1 MELIKRHRG
10 LAIVGGLS
18 LILLIV
24 MFAILARMIF
34 STGNS
39 EYGDRLNGLVKIDN
53 SESEKLKA
61 EIASLEEVK
70 SVDVR
75 VQGKIIYINILYTDT
90 TSKDKAKE
98 IASKTL
104 DYYSDSV
111 KDYYDIGYILN
122 QDKEIVDGEEDTSFV
137 IFGTKHSDNTE
148 ISYTNN

>member
-24 MFAILARMIF
+24 MFAILARMLF

-39 EYGDRLNGLVKIDN
+39 EYGDRLNGLVKIDS
-53 SESEKLKA
+53 SETDKLKK
-61 EIASLEEVK
+61 EISSFEEVK

-90 TSKDKAKE
+90 TSKDRAKE
-98 IASKTL
+98 IANKTL
-104 DYYSDSV
+104 EYYSEEV
-111 KDYYDIGYILN
+111 KGYYDIGYILHQN
-122 QDKEIVDGEEDTSFV
+122 KEVTEGEEDTSFV
-137 IFGTKHSDNTE
+137 IAGTKHPENTE